1 MIETVGA
8 FAGIA
13 AILGVAVLSMLVIAQ
28 ARDLRRLREW
38 AGGAPERDAELKEV
52 SEVVA
57 EERSEELKLIAEREE
72 RRSRRFDEGTGD
84 SFWHRLGRSGQVMV
98 VLAAVI
104 IVGAAAAWII
114 NSQSGDS
121 STAGGGGGGDGKQS
135 AGKVSPGSVEVA
147 VLNGTGGAEAGLAAE
162 YADFLES
169 EGFSIGV
176 TADAPETYTDSVVF
190 FPKGE
195 ARAAR
200 KVAAAID
207 VSSTELVPASV
218 AELAPG
224 ATAIAVIGTN
234 RSDLPSSG
242 G

>member
-38 AGGAPERDAELKEV
+38 AGGAPERDAELREV

-57 EERSEELKLIAEREE
+57 EERSEELKLIADREQ
-72 RRSRRFDEGTGD
+72 RRSRRGVDGTGE

-98 VLAAVI
+98 VLAALI
-104 IVGAAAAWII
+104 IAGAAVAWIV

-121 STAGGGGGGDGKQS
+121 TPAGGGKAGKQDS
-135 AGKVSPGSVEVA
+135 GRIAPGSVEVA

-169 EGFSIGV
+169 KGYRVGV
-176 TADAPETYTDSVVF
+176 TADAPEVYTDSVVF
-190 FPKGE
+190 FEKGN
-195 ARAAR
+195 AKAAA
-200 KVAAAID
+200 KVAEAID
-207 VSSTELVPASV
+207 APSTELVPAAV
-218 AELAPG
+218 AELASG
-224 ATAIAVIGTN
+224 ASTIAVVGTN
-234 RSDLPSSG
+234 HSDLPSSSG
-242 G
+242 